1 MIQMAQDFMDILR
14 KKKDEDFFTGEEDIT
29 DFQRDIEQDTDEGT
43 TDTMMG
49 RLDRDTRQGMSGAEA
64 ADKLDAKRRKKLQEK
79 AVSARNLQMWE
90 RILETFSKNPDITA
104 NEIRD
109 AVKEFSKSFL
119 IPRNRSKDRINRF
132 YQSIVTKEADPKL
145 LNLFFTKPK
154 DTGIQISGDVE
165 ALGIDLSDVER
176 EYNGQESLDI
186 LREFFEAIADM
197 PRDLLAGKKMTRSK
211 LDRLEAMLINT
222 ARIDTDNLPEDPKQI
237 LKLFREIVLTL
248 DRYKE
253 NEESRL
259 SKSAD
264 PSQAPIPDFI
274 RRKVE
279 EEVEEKTKDIEDED
293 KKEEAK
299 EEMSK
304 KLFRDYRAG
313 KFPESSPERRAAA
326 RRIFESLGTVRGQK
340 GKTIQEQ
347 EKDLPDVFYDGKGE
361 KKVQSTI
368 DSKDRNWEMKVEP
381 GEFSYQTET
390 EVFDTNPSVLGSVE
404 VLLDNLENMMEDITQ
419 RKTNSTDTDEVD
431 SLDKLLKQMKSLI
444 KVTIGDYKFKLSD
457 DETRA
462 IKIN

>member
-14 KKKDEDFFTGEEDIT
+14 KKKDEDFFTGDEDIT

-49 RLDRDTRQGMSGAEA
+49 RLDRDTSQGISGAEA
-64 ADKLDAKRRKKLQEK
+64 ADKLDAKRKKKLQEK
-79 AVSARNLQMWE
+79 AISAKNLQMWE

-109 AVKEFSKSFL
+109 AVKEFSRSFL
-119 IPRNRSKDRINRF
+119 IPRNRSKDKINRF

-145 LNLFFTKPK
+145 LNLFFAKAEGK
-154 DTGIQISGDVE
+154 GIQVSGDVE
-165 ALGIDLSDVER
+165 ALSIDLSEVER
-176 EYNGQESLDI
+176 EYNGQASLDI
-186 LREFFEAIADM
+186 LREFFEATADM

-259 SKSAD
+259 SKS
-264 PSQAPIPDFI
+264 
-274 RRKVE
+274 
-279 EEVEEKTKDIEDED
+279 
-293 KKEEAK
+293 
-299 EEMSK
+299 
-304 KLFRDYRAG
+304 
-313 KFPESSPERRAAA
+313 
-326 RRIFESLGTVRGQK
+326 
-340 GKTIQEQ
+340 
-347 EKDLPDVFYDGKGE
+347 KDLPDAFYDGKGE

-390 EVFDTNPSVLGSVE
+390 EVFDKNPSVLGSVE

>member
-1 MIQMAQDFMDILR
+1 
-14 KKKDEDFFTGEEDIT
+14 
-29 DFQRDIEQDTDEGT
+29 
-43 TDTMMG
+43 MG
-49 RLDRDTRQGMSGAEA
+49 RLDRDTSQGISGAEA
-64 ADKLDAKRRKKLQEK
+64 ADKLDAKRKKKLQEK
-79 AVSARNLQMWE
+79 AISAKNLQMWE

-109 AVKEFSKSFL
+109 AVKEFSRSFL
-119 IPRNRSKDRINRF
+119 IPRNRSKDKINRF

-145 LNLFFTKPK
+145 LNLFFAKAEGK
-154 DTGIQISGDVE
+154 GIQVSGDVE
-165 ALGIDLSDVER
+165 ALSIDLSEVER
-176 EYNGQESLDI
+176 EYNGQASLDI
-186 LREFFEAIADM
+186 LREFFEATADM

-222 ARIDTDNLPEDPKQI
+222 AKIDTDNLPEDPKQI

-259 SKSAD
+259 SKS
-264 PSQAPIPDFI
+264 
-274 RRKVE
+274 
-279 EEVEEKTKDIEDED
+279 
-293 KKEEAK
+293 
-299 EEMSK
+299 
-304 KLFRDYRAG
+304 
-313 KFPESSPERRAAA
+313 
-326 RRIFESLGTVRGQK
+326 
-340 GKTIQEQ
+340 
-347 EKDLPDVFYDGKGE
+347 KDLPDAFYDGKGE

-390 EVFDTNPSVLGSVE
+390 EVFDKNPSVLGSVE

>member
-29 DFQRDIEQDTDEGT
+29 DFQRDVEQDTDEGT

-49 RLDRDTRQGMSGAEA
+49 RLDRDTRQGISGAEA
-64 ADKLDAKRRKKLQEK
+64 ADKLDAKRKKKLQEK
-79 AVSARNLQMWE
+79 AVSAKNLQMWE

-119 IPRNRSKDRINRF
+119 IPRNRSKDKINRF
-132 YQSIVTKEADPKL
+132 YQSIVTKGADPKL
-145 LNLFFTKPK
+145 LNLFFAKAEDK
-154 DTGIQISGDVE
+154 GIQISGDVE
-165 ALGIDLSDVER
+165 ALSIDLSELER
-176 EYNGQESLDI
+176 EYNGQASLDI
-186 LREFFEAIADM
+186 LREFFEATADM

-259 SKSAD
+259 SKAAN
-264 PSQAPIPDFI
+264 PSQSPIPDFI

-279 EEVEEKTKDIEDED
+279 EEAEKQTKDIEDED
-293 KKEEAK
+293 ERKEAK

-304 KLFRDYRAG
+304 KLFRDYRVG
-313 KFPESSPERRAAA
+313 KFPESTPESRAAA
-326 RRIFESLGTVRGQK
+326 RRIFESLGKVTGQK
-340 GKTIQEQ
+340 
-347 EKDLPDVFYDGKGE
+347 EKRILED
-361 KKVQSTI
+361 KKVLPKKVESTI

-390 EVFDTNPSVLGSVE
+390 EVFDTNPSVLGSLE

>member
-14 KKKDEDFFTGEEDIT
+14 KKKDEDFFTGDEDIT

-49 RLDRDTRQGMSGAEA
+49 RLDRDTRQGISGAEA
-64 ADKLDAKRRKKLQEK
+64 ADKLDAKRKKKLQEK

-119 IPRNRSKDRINRF
+119 IPRNRSKDKINRF

-145 LNLFFTKPK
+145 LNLFFAKAEDK
-154 DTGIQISGDVE
+154 GIQVSGDVE
-165 ALGIDLSDVER
+165 ALSIDLSEVER
-176 EYNGQESLDI
+176 EYNGQASLDI
-186 LREFFEAIADM
+186 LREFFEATADM

-222 ARIDTDNLPEDPKQI
+222 AKIDTDNLPEDPKQI

-253 NEESRL
+253 NEESKL
-259 SKSAD
+259 SK
-264 PSQAPIPDFI
+264 
-274 RRKVE
+274 
-279 EEVEEKTKDIEDED
+279 ED
-293 KKEEAK
+293 
-299 EEMSK
+299 
-304 KLFRDYRAG
+304 
-313 KFPESSPERRAAA
+313 
-326 RRIFESLGTVRGQK
+326 
-340 GKTIQEQ
+340 
-347 EKDLPDVFYDGKGE
+347 
-361 KKVQSTI
+361 STI

-390 EVFDTNPSVLGSVE
+390 EVFDKNPSVLGSVE

-419 RKTNSTDTDEVD
+419 RKTNSTNTDEVD